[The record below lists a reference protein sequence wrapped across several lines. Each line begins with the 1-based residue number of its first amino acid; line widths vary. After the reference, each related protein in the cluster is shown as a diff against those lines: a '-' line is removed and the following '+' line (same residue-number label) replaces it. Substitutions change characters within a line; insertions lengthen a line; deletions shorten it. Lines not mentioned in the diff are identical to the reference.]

1 MMVLRVS
8 FKALIGFL
16 LALAAFSASA
26 QAPFPSKPIRIIVG
40 APPGGANDTIARIV
54 AQRMDGLGQPVIVEN
69 RTGAAQMI
77 AAEMVAK
84 APPDGHTLLI
94 ASQTILAVVPII
106 NKVTT
111 FDPLKDFAAVTL
123 IGSTPLVLVV
133 SPSLPANTVRELIAL
148 AKARP
153 GELNFGSGGVGTTPH
168 MAGEL
173 FAMMAGVKLQNIS
186 YKGEQPALTDMLGGQ
201 LPMMFSNVSAAMPHV
216 KSGKLRGLAVTSA
229 ARIDGAPG
237 LPTVAEAGLPGYET
251 ATWLGIVAPAATSRE
266 VVAKINAE
274 IQRVMALPEVKE
286 KLIAQGLTL
295 SGGTPEQFGAYIRSE
310 HAKWGNLIKDA
321 GIKAE

>member
-1 MMVLRVS
+1 MVLRVS

-153 GELNFGSGGVGTTPH
+153 GELNFGSGGVDTTPH

>member
-1 MMVLRVS
+1 MVLRVS

-186 YKGEQPALTDMLGGQ
+186 YKGDQPALTDRLGGQ

>member
-1 MMVLRVS
+1 MVLRVS

>member
-16 LALAAFSASA
+16 LAFAAFSASA

>member
-1 MMVLRVS
+1 M
-8 FKALIGFL
+8 
-16 LALAAFSASA
+16 
-26 QAPFPSKPIRIIVG
+26 
-40 APPGGANDTIARIV
+40 
-54 AQRMDGLGQPVIVEN
+54 
-69 RTGAAQMI
+69 
-77 AAEMVAK
+77 
-84 APPDGHTLLI
+84 
-94 ASQTILAVVPII
+94 
-106 NKVTT
+106 
-111 FDPLKDFAAVTL
+111 
-123 IGSTPLVLVV
+123 
-133 SPSLPANTVRELIAL
+133 

>member
-1 MMVLRVS
+1 MVLRVS

-16 LALAAFSASA
+16 LAFAAFSASA

-133 SPSLPANTVRELIAL
+133 STSLPANTVRELIAL

>member
-1 MMVLRVS
+1 MVLRVS

-133 SPSLPANTVRELIAL
+133 SPALPANTVRELIAL